1 MAFRYF
7 DYLSH
12 FVGGLLLSYSYFIFS
27 LNFEQ
32 PQNLARGN
40 FAVRTD
46 CVATPLQS
54 TAIVSCNVVLNDMT
68 THGTESQPSK
78 HQLNMLL
85 ELPVIYMMKPDFA
98 SA

>member
-12 FVGGLLLSYSYFIFS
+12 FVGGMLLSYSYFIFR
-27 LNFEQ
+27 LLLGQ

-46 CVATPLQS
+46 YVATPLQS
-54 TAIVSCNVVLNDMT
+54 TAIVSCNVVLNDIT
-68 THGTESQPSK
+68 STAP
-78 HQLNMLL
+78 
-85 ELPVIYMMKPDFA
+85 
-98 SA
+98 